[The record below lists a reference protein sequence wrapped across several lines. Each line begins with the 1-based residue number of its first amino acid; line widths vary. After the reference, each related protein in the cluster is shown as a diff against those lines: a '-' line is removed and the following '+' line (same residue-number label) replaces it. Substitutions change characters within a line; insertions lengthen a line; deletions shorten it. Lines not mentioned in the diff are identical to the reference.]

1 MGKIN
6 GGYLAAK
13 ALKQEG
19 VEVVFTLVG
28 GHITQLLYGCRDE
41 GIKVVDCRHECAAAY
56 AADAYA
62 RATGKPGVVITTA
75 GPGITDTVTAMIEAK
90 MLGSPV
96 IHIGGAGMQPF
107 VDTGALQCIN
117 SLEVMSTCTKW
128 SRRVGAGNRTA
139 EYISMA
145 FRYALADTPGPVYLE
160 MPADVLAVPFDD
172 DVETLPR
179 KKKPLDLPAKYRTD
193 AVPFGDPVLIDAVAD
208 ALAKAKKPAFFI
220 GDHARWN
227 AQYGECFTKL
237 AEHLQAP
244 VMVCNLA
251 RGVFIDDHHPLA
263 SIGGRCLCEADVIV
277 EIGMNNN
284 YLVRRGWAPFFNA
297 DATLVQID
305 TDKNFIGF
313 NTRADIG
320 IVAGAGAAMKQIY
333 EALLKKMPEPVK
345 DGGWTARAKELNKEY
360 DDKVN
365 AAANSDAIPINPGRC
380 AMEVVKFLESDK
392 GKDFSIICDGGE
404 ASLWSGLFAKASR
417 PSQVVTFGP
426 LGTIGTGAGFS
437 LGTYYGTGK
446 PIIYYSGDGSFGF
459 YPMEF
464 DTFAKN
470 NVPLVAVI
478 SNDSAWG
485 VIKLSEEYGNKDYV
499 AKNGTVACELEMN
512 RRYDMLPAMW
522 GGVGVLVEKP
532 EDIIPAIEKV
542 IASGKPGIVNVVV
555 DRVTLSPMTA
565 GGSLSTLM

>member
-1 MGKIN
+1 MAKLN
-6 GGYLAAK
+6 GGRLAAK
-13 ALKQEG
+13 ALKNEG

-75 GPGITDTVTAMIEAK
+75 GPGITDTVTAMIEAQ

-117 SLEVMSTCTKW
+117 SLDVMASCTKW
-128 SRRVGAGNRTA
+128 ARRVATPNRTA
-139 EYISMA
+139 EYIAMA
-145 FRYALADTPGPVYLE
+145 FRYALDDTPGPVYLE
-160 MPADVLAVPFDD
+160 MPADVLAVPFEE
-172 DVETLPR
+172 ETAKMPV
-179 KKKPLDLPAKYRTD
+179 KYRTD
-193 AVPFGDPVLIDAVAD
+193 SVPFADPALIDEVAE
-208 ALAKAKKPAFFI
+208 ALVNAKKPAFFL
-220 GDHARWN
+220 GDNARWN

-251 RGVFIDDHHPLA
+251 RGVFIDDHHPLCN
-263 SIGGRCLCEADVIV
+263 IGGRCLVNADVIV
-277 EIGMNNN
+277 EFGMNNN
-284 YLVRRGWAPFFNA
+284 YLVRRGWPPFFNA
-297 DATLVQID
+297 EAKLIQIH

-320 IVAGAGAAMKQIY
+320 IVAGAGPAMKQIY
-333 EALLKKMPEPVK
+333 DAVLKKMPKAVEG
-345 DGGWTARAKELNKEY
+345 GGWTAEAKQLNAEY
-360 DDKVN
+360 DAIVN
-365 AAANSDAIPINPGRC
+365 AAATSNEIPINPGRC
-380 AMEVVKFLESDK
+380 AMEVAKFLESDK
-392 GKDFSIICDGGE
+392 GKDFSIVCDGGE
-404 ASLWSGLFAKASR
+404 ASLWSALFAKATR
-417 PSQVVTFGP
+417 PGQVVTFGP

-437 LGTYYGTGK
+437 LGTYFGTKK
-446 PIIYYSGDGSFGF
+446 PLIYYTGDGSFGF

-464 DTFAKN
+464 DTFVKN
-470 NVPLVAVI
+470 EIPLVCVI

-485 VIKLSEEYGNKDYV
+485 VIKLLEEKGNAEYLKANGSV
-499 AKNGTVACELEMN
+499 AVDLAMN
-512 RRYDMLPAMW
+512 RHYEKMAEIW
-522 GGVGVLVEKP
+522 GGVGIMVTKP

-542 IASGKPGIVNVVV
+542 VASGKPGIVNVQV
-555 DRVTLSPMTA
+555 DRVTLSPMT
-565 GGSLSTLM
+565 GNGSLSTLM